1 MTKNITFKKTL
12 SVFLSVLMIMSCWVW
27 VAPTEAE
34 AATSVG
40 VTTSFTLSPNGN
52 RGNDGNWTRLALTG
66 EGAAAG
72 TSIIVFNFS
81 NANVKAM
88 AEYSEIKLK
97 FYAYSCNNRLK
108 SETPKADVYYVTRN
122 QAYVDGKSGTSQNVG
137 DTGNA
142 ILGTTFTGTAAQEQA
157 KSYFGL
163 SDSTKIETFTQPEI
177 NGQDYSSYRSGTA
190 NCVYDVTNIIKE
202 KAETSENLSFVVM
215 LQKAYECSGTN
226 GWSDIYINSD
236 TIKLSEYNAVEE
248 AASLKTAIDTFEAKF
263 SDGRFYTNIVN
274 AYEVYNN
281 AKRYYDAVVY
291 GGVTYDAS
299 IAQNYITQLNNAFGS
314 YNSTYI
320 DYLNTTITSQNGSKV
335 SENYRQ
341 NVIYY
346 PWDFSWDITTNT
358 AKWTVQD
365 TTFHWSMPNII
376 VGVTSDKETTFPLHQ
391 FFFTGTSSRYV
402 RYIIAGSEK
411 SGAVVG
417 SNDFKTMAPWRVSTT
432 RHTTSGFA
440 PGDSSAGFGNWAFES
455 GYSGTI
461 DNYEDNS
468 NNFSYST
475 NYVYQVSTYAQL
487 NKSTLG
493 VNDSNLCKEINT
505 GFTWGTSN
513 SANNGTTAY
522 ENHYASE
529 SGINGKIYAVY
540 MEPYRINYNNWS
552 SIIPNFNN
560 KSYNGYSYNSAST
573 IAGYLDNASN
583 IAVDHGL
590 NESNRTGNISATVS
604 EWATRINDGA
614 NYLAIAKTNADNAT
628 RITTKYNDL
637 IAALSAAESI
647 CKNDQNKYTVAS
659 WATFKAA
666 YEAARDHMASLDPNG
681 NNTQYST
688 DATLVG
694 DLATA
699 LNNAKSALEYI
710 TIKFVAYDGTVL
722 KTVSAEN
729 GEVYI
734 GTYAAALSSMAPENT
749 TAEKDAAKHHFYSW
763 PTFSD
768 VKDSAEYKEVKT
780 SSAHTWGDWKTVSES
795 TCAVPGSME
804 RTCTVAECDYVETQ
818 STALKS
824 HEAGEPAVEN
834 SVAPKCETPG
844 SYDMVTR
851 CKNCNKV
858 LSEKTFYIN
867 APGHTEDEGVITK
880 APTCTEVGNKI
891 FTCTTCGATRQEV
904 VGKIAH
910 TEVIDAAV
918 ATTCT
923 TTGLTEGKHCSVCGT
938 VTVEQT
944 ETPALGHDYDSNGD
958 GQETEA
964 DGVVNPDST
973 CTTEGIRTYTCKTC
987 GDTKTEAVSAKGHT
1001 PATAVIENEKPAT
1014 CITDGSYDEVVYCS
1028 VCDAEVTRTP
1038 KSISATGVHVYGEW
1052 SYYNATEHA
1061 GKCTADIACTATT
1074 AEAHIISNEVL
1085 AFDTTYHYYKCEK
1098 CTAYGAL
1105 LNGVFT
1111 EKLKEEC
1118 YGEGTTYAKIEGNLN
1133 QHNVICKCG
1142 NTKTANHGWTEDT
1155 SKRDDAT
1162 CTTDGTAYYNCSACG
1177 MEKTETLP
1185 AGHTYGEWI
1194 DEEPATC
1201 IEEGTKGHYNCSA
1214 CDKYF
1219 DADKNEIDDLTI
1231 DTNDNHVNTTEHEKT
1246 DETCIEVGYTAGTF
1260 CEDCD
1265 TWISGHE
1272 EIPAIAHK
1280 NKVRHEKID
1289 ATCVAT
1295 GTIEYWSCPD
1305 CSKNFSDEAC
1315 TTEVTDLVVDIEPAN
1330 HTKLNKTDAVEES
1343 CTTDGNIDYWTCEG
1357 CGKIYR
1363 DANATVEI
1371 TAAETV
1377 ISKTDHKWGDW
1388 EFVADGEHKRVCAND
1403 ASHIEKEACADS
1415 ATDTDCLCDKCG
1427 NLVAHSYGNATCDAP
1442 ATCTVCGATT
1452 GGTLGHDYTVYVE
1465 TVDYTCTT
1473 DGYTVYKCSRCDSTE
1488 NRNITNAAHR
1498 PEAAATVMQKATCEA
1513 DGYKAILCSECDA
1526 EISRETIEKRAHVY
1540 TDNGEAQKATCLADG
1555 VMNTICTNVE
1565 TDTHEACTHESTR
1578 VIAQLDHSYT
1588 GEYVWYNTAES
1599 KSHAQKCVNGCE
1611 EPNPVTTPCDFD
1623 EDVTEPTCS
1632 TNGYT
1637 TYTCKICHN
1646 HYDADYTTR
1655 NHIYVYAPG
1664 NGTSHVVT
1672 CQYDDCNYTA
1682 TENCS
1687 GGTATCTAKAICENC
1702 KTAYGS
1708 ENADNHTGEATV
1720 TKNYKKETCSAEG
1733 YSGDIHWSCCDAL
1746 HTKGTVVN
1754 KLAHTEETVT
1764 GKAATCTEDGLTD
1777 GKKCSVCGEVTV
1789 EQTVITANGHNF
1801 INEVLYKAPSCT
1813 DPGNEAYKQ
1822 CSVCNKYFSG
1832 DAASNSTDGKADTTT
1847 FVIGALNHDFATA
1860 FTVDKKATCTENGSK
1875 SRHCSRCSATTEV
1888 TEITARMHNLADV
1901 DEAKAATCTEDGLMN
1916 QKCTNAATDEYE
1928 ACTYTTTRVISAKGH
1943 SYGSLIAK
1951 VPATCKSEGSIAH
1964 YTCSVCAKNFD
1975 ESKNEVSS
1983 LVIGI
1988 DASAH
1993 TKLVKTEAKAETCE
2007 EAGNIDY
2014 WTCEGCNK
2022 IYGDEE
2028 ATTQISIDDTV
2039 IATKNHNMQKT
2050 ADKIEPT
2057 CEVPG
2062 KEAVYTCA
2070 NGCGKTTGGEE
2081 IAALGHSYSSV
2092 VTAPTCTEKGYTT
2105 HTCAACND
2113 SYKDSYIDATG
2124 HKWDDG
2130 VLTRPYMTVTRN
2142 TSDGIWNDGYYTYT
2156 CTVCGET
2163 KTEEVKRADYSA
2175 YDIVVEELNK
2185 LLDSDS
2191 LSDDDK
2197 DNIRNAL
2204 SAEGNGIADNL
2215 IYSEQ
2220 SIVDTAVSELQEV
2233 LGKYD
2238 TSCKHLSCESVVV
2251 DPTCHSIGYTIYTCK
2266 DCGYAYRVDGAPA
2279 DYNLHVWGRWY
2290 ESTSSSCREVRTRTR
2305 SCLNE
2310 GCYVSETE
2318 TLKDADR
2325 KDVYGPHI
2333 LFVMSGQAASCTVP
2347 GYTDYTRCTVC
2358 GLITES
2364 EVIPATGHVDND
2376 NNGNCDVCHTLTKP
2390 GESKCGCLCH
2400 NDSFFGELLFRFVN
2414 FFWKLFGMNQTC
2426 DCGVKHY

>member
-1 MTKNITFKKTL
+1 MTKNRTFKKSL
-12 SVFLSVLMIMSCWVW
+12 SVFLSVLMLMTCWVW
-27 VAPTEAE
+27 VAPEKAE

-40 VTTSFTLSPNGN
+40 VTTSFTLSPNDN
-52 RGNDGNWTRLALTG
+52 RGATDWTRLALTG

-81 NANVKAM
+81 NASIKTM

-97 FYAYSCNNRLK
+97 FYAYSCPLRIGTA
-108 SETPKADVYYVTRN
+108 EADVYYVTNN
-122 QAYVDGKSGTSQNVG
+122 QSYVDGKSGTSQNVG

-163 SDSTKIETFTQPEI
+163 SDSTKLGTFNQPAI
-177 NGQDYSSYRSGTA
+177 DGQNNTSNQTGSPNFSF
-190 NCVYDVTNIIKE
+190 DVTSIVKS

-215 LQKAYECSGTN
+215 LQSAYSCSSSI

-263 SDGRFYTNIVN
+263 SSVKFYKNVAS
-274 AYEVYNN
+274 AYEAYNN

-291 GGVTYDAS
+291 GDVAYNAS
-299 IAQNYITQLNNAFGS
+299 TAQNYIDALSSAFS
-314 YNSTYI
+314 TYNDTYI
-320 DYLNTTITSQNGSKV
+320 DYLNQTFYSRNSTAINQAYTRNLIWNG
-335 SENYRQ
+335 Y
-341 NVIYY
+341 
-346 PWDFSWDITTNT
+346 DFSWDITTDDKKNT
-358 AKWTVQD
+358 MWEMRVYWAL
-365 TTFHWSMPNII
+365 PNTII
-376 VGVTSDKETTFPLHQ
+376 GITDDKNTTFPVTT
-391 FFFTGTSSRYV
+391 FFFSSVANHLYV
-402 RYIIAGSEK
+402 RYLIAGSGK
-411 SGAVVG
+411 DGQVSDTSVLSPAVWKV
-417 SNDFKTMAPWRVSTT
+417 SNST
-432 RHTTSGFA
+432 HTTS
-440 PGDSSAGFGNWAFES
+440 NWAAGSEGWGDWAYDS
-455 GYSGTI
+455 GVFSTRI
-461 DNYEDNS
+461 PEYE
-468 NNFSYST
+468 
-475 NYVYQVSTYAQL
+475 VSTHTFKLENANTIYQA
-487 NKSTLG
+487 STYMTVNNDKLG
-493 VNDSNLCKEINT
+493 VNSSNTYKMLPMSM
-505 GFTWGTSN
+505 TWGISDG
-513 SANNGTTAY
+513 STTTYAY
-522 ENHYASE
+522 TPGDYSTVNQGYV
-529 SGINGKIYAVY
+529 YAVY
-540 MEPYRINYNNWS
+540 MEPYRVNYNNWS

-560 KSYNGYSYNSAST
+560 MSYNGYSYDSAMSIAPSLDSASSFNVNLQW
-573 IAGYLDNASN
+573 IESQRAGDIGS
-583 IAVDHGL
+583 
-590 NESNRTGNISATVS
+590 TVS

-614 NYLAIAKTNADNAT
+614 NYLATAKTNADNAT
-628 RITTKYNDL
+628 RITAKYNDL

-647 CKNDQNKYTVAS
+647 YKNDQNKYTVAS

-699 LNNAKSALEYI
+699 LNNAKAALEYI
-710 TIKFVAYDGTVL
+710 TVKFVAYDGTVL

-780 SSAHTWGDWKTVSES
+780 SSAHTWSGWETTSES

-804 RTCTVAECDYVETQ
+804 RTCTVAECGYVETQ

-851 CKNCNKV
+851 CKNCNTV
-858 LSEKTFYIN
+858 LNKTTSYIT
-867 APGHTEDEGVITK
+867 APGHSWGEGVITSE
-880 APTCTEVGNKI
+880 PGCTTDGNKE
-891 FTCTTCGATRQEV
+891 FTCSECGKTKNEV
-904 VGKIAH
+904 VNRTGH
-910 TEVIDAAV
+910 TEVVIPAV
-918 ATTCT
+918 AATCT

-1038 KSISATGVHVYGEW
+1038 KSISATGVHIYGEW
-1052 SYYNATEHA
+1052 TIFGEQH
-1061 GKCTADIACTATT
+1061 KRTCTADPLCTA
-1074 AEAHIISNEVL
+1074 NEVEL
-1085 AFDTTYHYYKCEK
+1085 HNFIGEVSRYNDTNYHSYKCEK
-1098 CTAYGAL
+1098 CDAYGVGTT
-1105 LNGVFT
+1105 LN
-1111 EKLKEEC
+1111 LKEDC

-1142 NTKTANHGWTEDT
+1142 NTKTANHGWSEDT
-1155 SKRDDAT
+1155 SKRVDAT

-1177 MEKTETLP
+1177 MEKTEAIP

-1201 IEEGTKGHYNCSA
+1201 IVEGTKGHYNCSA
-1214 CDKYF
+1214 CGKNF

-1231 DTNDNHVNTTEHEKT
+1231 ATNNNHVNTTAHEKT

-1265 TWISGHE
+1265 TWISGHV

-1371 TAAETV
+1371 TAADTV
-1377 ISKTDHKWGDW
+1377 IGKTNHNWGDW
-1388 EFVADGEHKRVCAND
+1388 KFVADGEHKRVCAND
-1403 ASHIEKEACADS
+1403 ESHTETEACSDVD
-1415 ATDTDCLCDKCG
+1415 TDADCLCDKCG
-1427 NLVAHSYGNATCDAP
+1427 NLVAHSYGDATCDAP

-1488 NRNITNAAHR
+1488 KRNITNAAHR

-1526 EISRETIEKRAHVY
+1526 ELSTEKIEKRAHVY
-1540 TDNGEAQKATCLADG
+1540 TDNGVEEKATCLAAG

-1687 GGTATCTAKAICENC
+1687 GGTATCTSKAICENC

-1754 KLAHTEETVT
+1754 KLAHTEETIT

-1964 YTCSVCAKNFD
+1964 YTCSVCTKNFD

-1983 LVIGI
+1983 LAIGI

-1993 TKLVKTEAKAETCE
+1993 TKLVKTEAKTETCE

-2039 IATKNHNMQKT
+2039 IAAKSHNMQKT

-2081 IAALGHSYSSV
+2081 IAALGHSYSSE

-2318 TLKDADR
+2318 TLKDADG